1 MDERSRAN
9 VVLSLLDG
17 GIGNLCTVG
26 SDGWVEE
33 EEETG
38 RLLSN
43 GTKQIVGMSNRHALS
58 CRRKRRSVKAQGKWR
73 R

>member
-1 MDERSRAN
+1 MREAEGMFM
-9 VVLSLLDG
+9 LSLLDG
-17 GIGNLCTVG
+17 GIGNLCTGG

-58 CRRKRRSVKAQGKWR
+58 CRRRKGGSGDR
-73 R
+73 